1 MKKHLLLF
9 AMGIYALNA
18 LAQTRYL
25 DDVFTRSE
33 IVRTNNVTFGEN
45 YYFLNFPPA
54 PAGTSSSTP
63 KDTVL
68 LMDLYTPPANDT
80 AASRPL
86 IVYLHTGSFLPK
98 YINGS
103 ATGNNKDSSV
113 VEICS
118 KFAQKGYVVAAINY
132 RLGWNPIAPSQ
143 IERTRQILNAVYRSI
158 HDAQTCV
165 RFFKKD
171 AATVNDYK
179 IDSKHI
185 YLIGQGSGGYSTLA
199 YPFLD
204 KTSETELP
212 KFLDGNGNSVI
223 NQTVVGTLDGGPGL
237 YNIYNH
243 PGYSNEVCMS
253 MNIGGCIGDISWM
266 DNIYPTVRMAGVHC
280 RKDMFA
286 PFDSGNVI
294 VPSTQQV
301 VVFVQGTRPVIAKAV
316 QQGLNQIF
324 VDYNFTDDISN
335 RAYSLNPKNTHEGLF
350 QIERPDLNAPYQE
363 GSPWEWWDS
372 TAVATEAPLFGQNG
386 TTIHTNGLLT
396 NPDMTKAKA
405 VAYIDTIVGFF
416 APRMY
421 LVLQDQTVGLN
432 NEKVE
437 FNIFPNPATEQVNVS
452 LAGNEKIYSIEI
464 IDLQGRVVKMINN
477 INTSVYNFNRN
488 GIANGM
494 YSMKI
499 NTSMGLATETIILQ

>member
-1 MKKHLLLF
+1 
-9 AMGIYALNA
+9 
-18 LAQTRYL
+18 
-25 DDVFTRSE
+25 
-33 IVRTNNVTFGEN
+33 
-45 YYFLNFPPA
+45 
-54 PAGTSSSTP
+54 
-63 KDTVL
+63 
-68 LMDLYTPPANDT
+68 
-80 AASRPL
+80 
-86 IVYLHTGSFLPK
+86 
-98 YINGS
+98 
-103 ATGNNKDSSV
+103 
-113 VEICS
+113 
-118 KFAQKGYVVAAINY
+118 
-132 RLGWNPIAPSQ
+132 
-143 IERTRQILNAVYRSI
+143 
-158 HDAQTCV
+158 
-165 RFFKKD
+165 
-171 AATVNDYK
+171 
-179 IDSKHI
+179 
-185 YLIGQGSGGYSTLA
+185 
-199 YPFLD
+199 
-204 KTSETELP
+204 
-212 KFLDGNGNSVI
+212 
-223 NQTVVGTLDGGPGL
+223 
-237 YNIYNH
+237 
-243 PGYSNEVCMS
+243 
-253 MNIGGCIGDISWM
+253 
-266 DNIYPTVRMAGVHC
+266 
-280 RKDMFA
+280 MFA